1 MHGIKTRFI
10 QTCVFAINVKFVDIL
25 FVQNTFKGNAL
36 FFNNLVCYDLTW
48 FLTSM
53 LHSELYLV
61 LYKPHFYGC

>member
-25 FVQNTFKGNAL
+25 FVQNTSKGNAL
-36 FFNNLVCYDLTW
+36 FCNNLVCYNLTW

-53 LHSELYLV
+53 LHSELHHV
-61 LYKPHFYGC
+61 LYKPHFCGC